1 MPFMMRGVRVADE
14 LSASAVTRAIE
25 SPAPRGERIPT
36 KIRPKD
42 IIYLALVLAA
52 DVGILLYDHLG

>member
-1 MPFMMRGVRVADE
+1 MCIRDSRVADE

-25 SPAPRGERIPT
+25 NPSPRGERVPT
-36 KIRPKD
+36 KIRIKD
-42 IIYLALVLAA
+42 IVYFLLVLAV

>member
-1 MPFMMRGVRVADE
+1 MADE

-25 SPAPRGERIPT
+25 NPSPRGERIPA
-36 KIRPKD
+36 KIRWKD
-42 IIYLALVLAA
+42 IVYLLFVIVV